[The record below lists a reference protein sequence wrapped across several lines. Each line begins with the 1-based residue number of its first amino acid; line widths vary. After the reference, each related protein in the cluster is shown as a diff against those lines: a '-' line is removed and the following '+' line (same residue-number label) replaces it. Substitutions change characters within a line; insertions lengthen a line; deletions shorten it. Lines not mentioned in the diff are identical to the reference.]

1 MLYPGENN
9 MPQII
14 IFAIGAICTLLC
26 VAFYGIYFVEVRRIN
41 RKYEERR
48 EARERIQQIDFA
60 QSSNV

>member
-1 MLYPGENN
+1 

-41 RKYEERR
+41 KEYEKRR

-60 QSSNV
+60 KNSNA